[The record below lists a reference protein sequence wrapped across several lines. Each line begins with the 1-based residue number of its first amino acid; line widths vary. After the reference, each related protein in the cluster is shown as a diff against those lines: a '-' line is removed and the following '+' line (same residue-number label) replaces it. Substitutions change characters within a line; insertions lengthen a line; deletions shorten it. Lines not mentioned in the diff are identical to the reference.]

1 VFGIEVLGGRLKPKV
16 RLMNSEGV
24 ELGTVEQI
32 QENAK
37 PVPEAGKGMQVA
49 ISVRGPTL
57 GRQIKEND
65 EIFTFPTSADVRLLR
80 GKFAASLSPDEEAI
94 LEEIVNIRSVKDMMY
109 GF

>member
-1 VFGIEVLGGRLKPKV
+1 
-16 RLMNSEGV
+16 MDASGV

-32 QENAK
+32 QENGK
-37 PVPEAGKGMQVA
+37 PVQAATKGMQVA

-65 EIFTFPTSADVRLLR
+65 DIFTFPTSQDVKLLR
-80 GKFAASLSPDEEAI
+80 GKLAATLTPDDEAV
-94 LEEIVNIRSVKDMMY
+94 LEEIVTIRSAKDMMY